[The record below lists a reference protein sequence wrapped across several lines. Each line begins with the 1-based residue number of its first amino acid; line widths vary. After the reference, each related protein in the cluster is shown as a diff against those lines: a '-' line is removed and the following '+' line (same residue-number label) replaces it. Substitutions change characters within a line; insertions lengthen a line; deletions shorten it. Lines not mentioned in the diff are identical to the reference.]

1 MDRLDEF
8 LTFCTEK
15 HIRTLLDPTLVQKSE
30 LPVPDADIICALD
43 CSIEILRNVAGK
55 EHYNSLSQL
64 CDLLASS
71 NPVIVN
77 RALVLLRTMY
87 QRNSSGYQSVP
98 PDLANRLQSIA
109 APTCGPAL
117 IEIGRRDVSL
127 SKSRDRFRF
136 RFAIE
141 SNPTEHVDE
150 RSEEEKQFSTSEPK
164 VVKLER
170 RSDLPE
176 NDFEALAKIAALH
189 GPIHGRRQR
198 FRVLRAI
205 RASAVYDFSEDQL
218 ELEACNRLLAAAV
231 LVPVSVLGEV
241 YGRVQETF
249 RKFGSEDLLKDLFL
263 ELPKFSDKVILHT
276 LYAYTAK
283 FAGSERGS
291 YKVDG
296 LEKLLKDGKYSP
308 LGQFLGKRCRKDCIE
323 TPLGMNLLEET
334 IAMVSSL
341 CSISYLCDEVLEIGF
356 LEHIV
361 PFIEVSDD
369 RYRHVCEKS
378 LSTVEVLFNNSTSG
392 VERLNACNGFEIIQ
406 SRLRSEMAKAE
417 EKDVLS
423 YEEKFLVQRLIKTL
437 SRVVITSD
445 SGGIEE
451 KKVQLLYTAIK
462 QIFIQSSKFEA
473 GVFDTATTCFRN
485 ILHHEPLQ
493 YKVMSSAGIDVAYL
507 DALATM
513 EKRDSAVTLSIIP
526 TISSMCLSEA
536 GRSLVKSKN
545 AVHFIADTFL
555 DEQALCSLPASHAI
569 GRALEEMIR
578 HHETMVSDVVEM
590 MVAAVDIVRKISSN
604 AEYSIVGRGSIMK
617 DFPSYIGIAISRLTE
632 MLNPVCESNTSASKG
647 FLEQGGLQI
656 FVDMIQPKLSID
668 CFCCTQAA
676 SNVIL
681 FFRTLLLSEENRD
694 YVLEVILSGL
704 RASLGELA
712 TLIKS
717 NEQLLTKFPF
727 DETPEASNFVRL
739 ISRSMILM
747 ASFPPPHFNGTTN
760 KSLKFMIDSNLCIL
774 TDLECLIAKVI
785 TILTISDE
793 WRMEMD
799 MQLKADVSNVED
811 LKASDKEIEPKRD
824 VLNLFFRTS
833 CQFLSTFG
841 RVSENAR
848 PIWGDNGENAAQT
861 IGLMSSNLILKNLL
875 YLQKFKETNE
885 YGGRRQRHIIR
896 LCRLITALI
905 FDTRKKNVN
914 SYPLNG
920 FLRFGALD
928 LFLKEMINIAETCLL
943 SCSEGDGED
952 VFVPTL
958 KEIKEQERQLEIT
971 GIGRSPLAKDLQ
983 AEQLTRRSI
992 TISTQHS
999 FLAMLGIL
1007 EIITSKGGHRFL
1019 DEKKPPKDPMLYM
1032 PPFWIDI
1039 SNEPIHSQIIVP
1051 ICNHVLNG
1059 LQTIGL
1065 SNTKAWSRCPLPLTK
1080 FLRSLL
1086 NCQKILS
1093 RSADYFVLD
1102 VENLKFDEKVMAI
1115 ATRHETVVRELN
1127 GGNQKIIDAQ
1137 ESCRVRMKNIQ
1148 AFKDNADE
1156 YWIHD
1161 NKAISRSEFHL
1172 VNTREGSNLKH
1183 SAKAILAEDAE
1194 MHLLLSVD
1202 QESAALINNTVR
1214 NYFPFDSSHSRMT
1227 TLVFLFRCIY
1237 ILCLDQRT

>member
-1 MDRLDEF
+1 MIHRILLIQDTIFNWIRLLDKIDEF

-30 LPVPDADIICALD
+30 LPVPDEDVISALD
-43 CSIEILRNVAGK
+43 CSIEILNNVAGK

-77 RALVLLRTMY
+77 RVLVLLRTMY
-87 QRNSSGYQSVP
+87 QRNASGYQSVP

-109 APTCGPAL
+109 APPCGPVL

-127 SKSRDRFRF
+127 SKGRDRFRF
-136 RFAIE
+136 RFSIE

-150 RSEEEKQFSTSEPK
+150 RSEEEKQFSASEPR

-170 RSDLPE
+170 RSDLPD

-218 ELEACNRLLAAAV
+218 ELEACNRFLAAAV

-249 RKFGSEDLLKDLFL
+249 RKFGSEDLLRDLFL
-263 ELPKFSDKVILHT
+263 ELPEFSDNVILHT

-283 FAGSERGS
+283 FVGSERGS

-296 LEKLLKDGKYSP
+296 LEKILKDGKYSP
-308 LGQFLGKRCRKDCIE
+308 LGRFLGKRCQKECIE
-323 TPLGMNLLEET
+323 SPLGMKLLEET

-356 LEHIV
+356 LDHIV

-369 RYRHVCEKS
+369 RYRHVCEQS
-378 LSTVEVLFNNSTSG
+378 LSTVEVLFNNSTTG

-406 SRLRSEMAKAE
+406 SRLQSEMTKANG
-417 EKDVLS
+417 KDVLS
-423 YEEKFLVQRLIKTL
+423 YDEKFMVQRLIKTL

-451 KKVQLLYTAIK
+451 KKVQLLYTAFK
-462 QIFIQSSKFEA
+462 QIFVQYSKFEA

-493 YKVMSSAGIDVAYL
+493 YKVMSSAGVDVAYL

-513 EKRDSAVTLSIIP
+513 KKRDSAVTLSIIP
-526 TISSMCLSEA
+526 TISSICLSEA

-555 DEQALCSLPASHAI
+555 DEQALCCLPASHAI

-590 MVAAVDIVRKISSN
+590 MVAAVDIVRKISSSV
-604 AEYSIVGRGSIMK
+604 ECSIVGKGTIMK
-617 DFPSYIGIAISRLTE
+617 DFPSYIAVAISRLTE
-632 MLNPVCESNTSASKG
+632 MLNPVCESNISASKG

-656 FVDMIQPKLSID
+656 FVDMIQPKLSVD

-694 YVLEVILSGL
+694 YVLEVILSEL
-704 RASLGELA
+704 RVSLGELA
-712 TLIKS
+712 TLMQA
-717 NEQLLTKFPF
+717 NEQLPTKFPF
-727 DETPEASNFVRL
+727 DETLGATNFIRV

-747 ASFPPPHFNGTTN
+747 ASFPPPRFNGATN
-760 KSLKFMIDSNLCIL
+760 KSIKLMIDSNLCIL
-774 TDLECLIAKVI
+774 TDLECVIGKVI
-785 TILTISDE
+785 RLLTISDE

-799 MQLKADVSNVED
+799 MQLKANSSSLED
-811 LKASDKEIEPKRD
+811 LKAYEKNIEAQRD
-824 VLNLFFRTS
+824 ALNLFFRTS

-848 PIWGDNGENAAQT
+848 AIWGDNGENAAQT
-861 IGLMSSNLILKNLL
+861 IGLMSSKLILENLL
-875 YLQKFKETNE
+875 YLQKFKEANE

-896 LCRLITALI
+896 LCRLVTALI

-928 LFLKEMINIAETCLL
+928 LFLKEMTSIAESCLL
-943 SCSEGDGED
+943 LCSEGDEED
-952 VFVPTL
+952 VFIPTL

-971 GIGRSPLAKDLQ
+971 GIGRSPLAKDIQ
-983 AEQLTRRSI
+983 TDQMTKRSLN
-992 TISTQHS
+992 ISTQHS

-1007 EIITSKGGHRFL
+1007 EIITSKGGHRSL
-1019 DEKKPPKDPMLYM
+1019 DEKKPQKDPMLYM
-1032 PPFWIDI
+1032 PPFWLDI
-1039 SNEPIHSQIIVP
+1039 SNEPIHSQMIVP
-1051 ICNHVLNG
+1051 ICNHVLNS
-1059 LQTIGL
+1059 LQAVGL

-1086 NCQKILS
+1086 NCEKLLS
-1093 RSADYFVLD
+1093 RSSKFFVSD
-1102 VENLKFDEKVMAI
+1102 IENLQCDEKEMAI
-1115 ATRHETVVRELN
+1115 ATRHETIIRGLSS
-1127 GGNQKIIDAQ
+1127 GNQKIIDAM
-1137 ESCRVRMKNIQ
+1137 ESCRVRMKNIK
-1148 AFKDNADE
+1148 AFKANADD

-1161 NKAISRSEFHL
+1161 NKSISRSDFHL
-1172 VNTREGSNLKH
+1172 VNKREGSNLKH

-1202 QESAALINNTVR
+1202 QESAGLINSTVR
-1214 NYFPFDSSHSRMT
+1214 
-1227 TLVFLFRCIY
+1227 
-1237 ILCLDQRT
+1237 